1 LRNPCEHYII
11 EAVRIEIR
19 RFIQKR
25 KECKS
30 RGFWQNK
37 GEKFVRKK
45 GKNLWAKTKFWA
57 KWPKIKPNEENVQK
71 RKKKEISKSL
81 IIYCE

>member
-1 LRNPCEHYII
+1 
-11 EAVRIEIR
+11 
-19 RFIQKR
+19 
-25 KECKS
+25 
-30 RGFWQNK
+30 
-37 GEKFVRKK
+37 VRKK